1 MEGSRGGRGTWALWA
16 RSPAASRYYPP
27 ARTTGPTGRR
37 RRIFSWA
44 TMVIVMVIVMI
55 IVMVIVM
62 VITAPVLALR
72 PVVSPCLI
80 MVHLADSV

>member
-1 MEGSRGGRGTWALWA
+1 
-16 RSPAASRYYPP
+16 
-27 ARTTGPTGRR
+27 
-37 RRIFSWA
+37 
-44 TMVIVMVIVMI
+44 MVIV

-72 PVVSPCLI
+72 PVVVAPCLI